1 MTPKLIRQKNAMFYA
16 VWSEDGRSKR
26 RSLRTS
32 DREIAEVRF
41 ADWLR
46 DRRAPAAQSSP
57 VTAADAWAAYVTTKN
72 ASAAGRHAWG
82 NLSRAFGEKRVDRTR
97 PADALAYLRAREAG
111 RIGRPAVAS
120 TVRKELAWLQ
130 AVLNNAAAL
139 GLVPASAVPRFPLPP
154 AAAPR
159 SRWLT
164 RDEINRLLAEA
175 SALRPGGRL
184 TRLER
189 FARIALETGARKT
202 AVLELTWDRVDLGA
216 GVIHFAVEGEAYSKK
231 RRASV
236 PISAALRPV
245 LEQAQREATGPLVMD
260 TPSDIWRQF
269 TRCAARAGLA
279 DVTPHTLRH
288 TAATHMARGGVPLWQ
303 IAKIL
308 GNTLAVVEATYA
320 KWAPDDAAGTVDHIS
335 RGNQQNVA

>member
-46 DRRAPAAQSSP
+46 DRRAPAAQSGP

-82 NLSRAFGEKRVDRTR
+82 NLSRAFEAKRVDRIR

-139 GLVPASAVPRFPLPP
+139 GLVPASAVPSLPLPP

-164 RDEINRLLAEA
+164 RDEVGLLLAEA
-175 SALRPGGRL
+175 SAPRRDPPDGRL
-184 TRLER
+184 TRLEL
-189 FARIALETGARKT
+189 FTRIALETGARKT
-202 AVLELTWDRVDLGA
+202 AILELTWDRVDLDA
-216 GVIHFAVEGEAYSKK
+216 GVIHFAVEGEVYSKK

-236 PISAALRPV
+236 PISAALRPT
-245 LEQAQREATGPLVMD
+245 LERALEEADGLLVMG
-260 TPSDIWRQF
+260 TSSDIWRQF
-269 TRCAARAGLA
+269 TRCATRAGLA
-279 DVTPHTLRH
+279 GVTPHTLRH

-308 GNTLAVVEATYA
+308 GNTLAVVEKTYA
-320 KWAPDDAAGTVDHIS
+320 KWAPDDAAGTVDLIS
-335 RGNQQNVA
+335 KGA